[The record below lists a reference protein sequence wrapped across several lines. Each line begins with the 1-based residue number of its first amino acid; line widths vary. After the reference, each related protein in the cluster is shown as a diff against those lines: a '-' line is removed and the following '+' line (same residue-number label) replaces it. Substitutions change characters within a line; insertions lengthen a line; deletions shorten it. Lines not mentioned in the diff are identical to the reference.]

1 MTLPFHIIE
10 MLRHR
15 SANDLRRASSC
26 DALALDIESKT
37 GQRIGSTT
45 LKRLLGF
52 VSDDRKTYHS
62 TLDIIATYLG
72 FNSWEDLAAV
82 EPGGNSG
89 FDEMLPE
96 VQADNLPIGEYVR
109 IAYLP
114 DREVLLRYLG
124 NARFRVVE
132 SMNSKLQSLDEIQV
146 SSFILNYP
154 LHASHV
160 WRAGK
165 DLGAF
170 TAGATGGLTQITI
183 EE

>member
-37 GQRIGSTT
+37 GQHIGSTT

-52 VSDDRKTYHS
+52 VSDDRKTYQS
-62 TLDIIATYLG
+62 TLDIVAAYLG
-72 FNSWEDLAAV
+72 FSCWEELAAL
-82 EPGGNSG
+82 EPTGNSG
-89 FDEMLPE
+89 FDKMLQE
-96 VQADNLPIGEYVR
+96 VQTDNLPIGEYVR
-109 IAYLP
+109 ISYLP
-114 DREVLLRYLG
+114 DREVLLHYLG
-124 NARFRVVE
+124 NTRFRVVE
-132 SMNSKLQSLDEIQV
+132 SLNSKLQPLDEIQV

-160 WRAGK
+160 WRAGA

-170 TAGATGGLTQITI
+170 TAGVTGGLTQIKV

>member
-10 MLRHR
+10 MLRRR

-26 DALALDIESKT
+26 DVLALDIESKT
-37 GQRIGSTT
+37 GQHIGSTT

-52 VSDDRKTYHS
+52 VSDDRKTYQS
-62 TLDIIATYLG
+62 TLDIVAAYLG
-72 FNSWEDLAAV
+72 FSCWEELVAI
-82 EPGGNSG
+82 EPTGNSG
-89 FDEMLPE
+89 FDKMLQE
-96 VQADNLPIGEYVR
+96 VQADNLPVGEYVR
-109 IAYLP
+109 IPYLP

-124 NARFRVVE
+124 NTRFRVVE
-132 SMNSKLQSLDEIQV
+132 SLNIKLLTLDEIQV

-160 WRAGK
+160 WRAGT
-165 DLGAF
+165 DLGTF